1 MLTIVVRSI
10 LDHRLC
16 NQHLTWIDMYFKVDL
31 AIKLMSDC
39 QRIYNGTF
47 PMCHISWEMQKN
59 KKSQCQMFCPH
70 EETDFHEDILL
81 LML

>member
-10 LDHRLC
+10 LDHWLC

-39 QRIYNGTF
+39 QRIYYGTF

-59 KKSQCQMFCPH
+59 KKNHNAKCFV
-70 EETDFHEDILL
+70 LL
-81 LML
+81 KNPIFMRTSCC